1 MALGIDIGKYSIKMV
16 QLSMNADKIKVEQI
30 GILNTFNDLN
40 KFNLDSLSKSQLSA
54 CIQDLANQMNI
65 KQKKIKNVVTSLSGK
80 SIDIRQI
87 TTLDMPDEELIVS
100 LELEAKKH
108 TPLDGTDAII
118 DYHHLGKNNSEL
130 DKIDVVLVTTT
141 KSKITDH
148 SKIVKSSGFK
158 PGIFDAD
165 PIALSNLYE
174 HCNNLPDDGADVILN
189 IGHTSTTLIVWGK
202 NSSYFTREINV
213 AGHQI
218 NQRIMQELNI
228 DYKTADQ
235 KKNDKGINVFD
246 ATNNSNDTEN
256 NISIEKRTVFNDLIE
271 EIRKTLRFYMKSNNQ
286 SFFNT
291 FYISGGCANIPGLK
305 EFITSN
311 LNVKIE
317 ELDIFKNIENSFDIK
332 NPEQY
337 SLAIG
342 LAIRGLKE

>member
-1 MALGIDIGKYSIKMV
+1 MALGIDIGKYSIKMI

-30 GILNTFNDLN
+30 GILNTFDDLN
-40 KFNLDSLSKSQLSA
+40 KFNLDNLSKSQLSA
-54 CIQDLANQMNI
+54 CIQDLASQMNI

-87 TTLDMPDEELIVS
+87 TTLDMPDEELIAS

-108 TPLDGTDAII
+108 IPLDGTDAII

-202 NSSYFTREINV
+202 NSSYFTREINI

-218 NQRIMQELNI
+218 NQRIMQDLNI
-228 DYKTADQ
+228 DYKAADQ
-235 KKNDKGINVFD
+235 EKNDKGINVFD
-246 ATNNSNDTEN
+246 LNNDSNNTEN

>member
-1 MALGIDIGKYSIKMV
+1 MALGIDIGKYSIKMI

-30 GILNTFNDLN
+30 GILNTFDDLN
-40 KFNLDSLSKSQLSA
+40 KFNLDNLSKSQLSA
-54 CIQDLANQMNI
+54 CIQDLASQMNI

-202 NSSYFTREINV
+202 NSSYFTREIDI

-218 NQRIMQELNI
+218 NQRIMQDLNI
-228 DYKTADQ
+228 DYKAADQ
-235 KKNDKGINVFD
+235 EKNDKGINVFD
-246 ATNNSNDTEN
+246 LNNDSNNTEN

-337 SLAIG
+337 ALAIG

>member
-30 GILNTFNDLN
+30 GILNTFDDLN

-65 KQKKIKNVVTSLSGK
+65 KQKKIKNIVTSLSGK

-108 TPLDGTDAII
+108 IPLDGTDAII

-202 NSSYFTREINV
+202 NSSYFTREIDI

-235 KKNDKGINVFD
+235 EKNDKGINVFD
-246 ATNNSNDTEN
+246 TTENSNNTEN

>member
-30 GILNTFNDLN
+30 GILNTFDDLN
-40 KFNLDSLSKSQLSA
+40 KFNLDNLSKSQLSA
-54 CIQDLANQMNI
+54 CIQDLASQMNI

-202 NSSYFTREINV
+202 NSSYFTREINI

-218 NQRIMQELNI
+218 NQRIMQDLNI
-228 DYKTADQ
+228 DYKAADQ
-235 KKNDKGINVFD
+235 EKNDKGINVFD
-246 ATNNSNDTEN
+246 INNDSNNTEN

-317 ELDIFKNIENSFDIK
+317 ELDIFKNIENGFDIK